1 MTDSLAMTDSRSF
14 TTEGESIRDV
24 IGALRRGWLPI
35 VACAVVVGLLALGYC
50 LLQTPIYRATAT
62 LYVTSGTDDNSQ
74 TAYQGSLASQQRVT
88 SYTKLVNSDAVVRQA
103 LQTAKLGISVED
115 AKSDVSGTATTETVL
130 LNISAVNK
138 DRGEAEKLAN
148 AISTAMT
155 SYVSRLE
162 TPSGGGQPLAKLT
175 LVTPADASD
184 SPVTPKTTRNVG
196 LGVVVGLLLG
206 VLGVLARARFSNKIR
221 DESDIAG
228 VSDTPVLGSIPTDEL
243 LKKRGLI
250 DFKGGATPSA
260 EAFRKIRTN
269 LAFANVDSP
278 PKIILVTSPIA
289 VEGKTTTAMN
299 LAAALV
305 EAGNRVVLVD
315 ADLRRPQ
322 VDTRSGLLGDIG
334 LTNALRG
341 DGDLSDLVQPSAVD
355 GLWVLASGPR
365 PPNPAELLA
374 SKRAGVTLSEL
385 GSSFDYVI
393 VDSAPVLPV
402 TDAAVLAQW
411 VDGILL
417 VARSGSTKF
426 GDLSDAYDQLTNSG
440 TPIIGFVLTEAPTS
454 KGRYGYYA
462 VNPTQKKSLFGRNR
476 EPKAIEQVLEPRR
489 KPKH

>member
-1 MTDSLAMTDSRSF
+1 MTDTRAPDFSDQ
-14 TTEGESIRDV
+14 
-24 IGALRRGWLPI
+24 ALRALLTGLKRDWLMI
-35 VACAVVVGLLALGYC
+35 AASALLVAVLALGYS
-50 LLQTPIYRATAT
+50 LLQTPEYRSTAL
-62 LYVTSGTDDNSQ
+62 LYVTSGTEDTSQ
-74 TAYQGSLASQQRVT
+74 SAYQGSLASQQRVV
-88 SYTKLVNSDAVVRQA
+88 SYTRLVTSDAVVREA
-103 LQTAKLGISVED
+103 LAAADLDMSVKAAKDELTASSMND
-115 AKSDVSGTATTETVL
+115 TVL
-130 LNISAVNK
+130 LSISATNP
-138 DRGEAEKLAN
+138 DRNVADRLAN
-148 AISTAMT
+148 AVARSMT

-175 LVTPADASD
+175 VVTPGSTADGPV
-184 SPVTPKTTRNVG
+184 SPRTTRNVLIG
-196 LGVVVGLLLG
+196 FLLGLLLG
-206 VLGVLARARFSNKIR
+206 VLGVIGRLRYSNRIR
-221 DESDIAG
+221 VESDLSTG
-228 VSDTPVLGSIPTDEL
+228 TVVPVLGSVPTDDL
-243 LKKRGLI
+243 LKERGLI

-385 GSSFDYVI
+385 AASFDYVI

-426 GDLSDAYDQLTNSG
+426 GDLSDAHDQLANSG
-440 TPIIGFVLTEAPTS
+440 TSIIGFVLTEAPTS

-462 VNPTQKKSLFGRNR
+462 VNPSQKKSIFGRSR
-476 EPKAIEQVLEPRR
+476 EPKAIEQVLEPKR